1 MKKIWTKISLLMAA
15 LSLAGVGC
23 EKSNQAGPP
32 AQERVVPVKV
42 AVARLAD
49 VPLYVDCLGVCVA
62 SDAVEIVP
70 RVSGEILGVH
80 FQQGRMVEKGQQLYT
95 IDPGIYDA
103 NVTLARGQL
112 QAAQAKL
119 ELDRLRL
126 ARSMDLAN
134 GQYIAPHEFDVLKA
148 TVTQS
153 EGQVQIAQG
162 NLQQA
167 EIYKDFCSI
176 RSPMAGLAGYN
187 RYAVGNVV
195 APGMGSLVT
204 IQKLDPLHVDFSISE
219 NEFPRAHEH
228 FKRQR
233 QLDCEVSLVADPSVK
248 ARARL
253 MVVDNQVSRQSGNVK
268 LRAVL
273 ENHNQAFWPGESV
286 RVRLILTTLK
296 NAVLAPEVAV
306 NTNQNGR
313 YVFVVN
319 GENRAEIRPVVL
331 AQAHGT
337 DMVFTNG
344 LNEGDRVVV
353 AGQFLLAP
361 NTRVIPTGDM
371 PSAGAPGDAGQKS
384 AASSLADGKN
394 SPKSNAAVQNY

>member
-1 MKKIWTKISLLMAA
+1 MKKTWTKISLLGTA
-15 LSLAGVGC
+15 LLLAVTGC
-23 EKSNQAGPP
+23 KKSGGPGPQAR
-32 AQERVVPVKV
+32 ERVVPVKI
-42 AVARLAD
+42 AVARVAD

-62 SDAVEIVP
+62 YDAVEIVP
-70 RVSGEILGVH
+70 RVSGEILDVH
-80 FQQGRMVEKGQQLYT
+80 FQQGQMVKPGQLLYT
-95 IDPGIYDA
+95 IDPGTYDA

-112 QAAQAKL
+112 RAAEAKL

-126 ARSMDLAN
+126 SRSADLAN
-134 GQYIAPHEFDVLKA
+134 GQYIAPHEFDALKA
-148 TVTQS
+148 TVAQS

-167 EIYKDFCSI
+167 EIYRNFCSI
-176 RSPMAGLAGYN
+176 HSPMAGLAGYN
-187 RYAVGNVV
+187 RCTAGNVV
-195 APGMGSLVT
+195 APGMGPLVT
-204 IQKLDPLHVDFSISE
+204 VQKLDPLHVDFAISE
-219 NEFPRAHEH
+219 NEFPKAHEH

-233 QLDCEVSLVADPSVK
+233 QLSCEVSLVADPSVK
-248 ARARL
+248 TKAWLA
-253 MVVDNQVSRQSGNVK
+253 VVDNQVSRKSGNVR

-273 ENHNQAFWPGESV
+273 DNPNFAFWPGESV

-306 NTNQNGR
+306 STSQNGR

-337 DMVFTNG
+337 DVVFARG
-344 LNEGDRVVV
+344 LNKDDRVVV

-361 NTRVIPTGDM
+361 NTLVIP
-371 PSAGAPGDAGQKS
+371 AGAVPPAESPGVDGQKRPQS
-384 AASSLADGKN
+384 AAP
-394 SPKSNAAVQNY
+394 SPGEGQN

>member
-1 MKKIWTKISLLMAA
+1 MKKTWIKMSLLGTA
-15 LSLAGVGC
+15 LLLAVAGC
-23 EKSNQAGPP
+23 RKSGGTGP
-32 AQERVVPVKV
+32 QERVVPVKI
-42 AVARLAD
+42 AVARVAD

-62 SDAVEIVP
+62 YDAVEIVP
-70 RVSGEILGVH
+70 RVSGEILDIH
-80 FQQGRMVEKGQQLYT
+80 FQQGQTVEAGQLLYT
-95 IDPGIYDA
+95 IDPGTYDA

-119 ELDRLRL
+119 ELDRLHL
-126 ARSMDLAN
+126 ARSTELAS
-134 GQYIAPHEFDVLKA
+134 GQYIAPHEFDALRAMVA
-148 TVTQS
+148 QS
-153 EGQVQIAQG
+153 EGQVQIARG

-167 EIYKDFCSI
+167 EIYRNFCSI

-187 RYAVGNVV
+187 RCAPGNVV
-195 APGMGSLVT
+195 APGMGPLVT

-228 FKRQR
+228 FKRQP
-233 QLDCEVSLVADPSVK
+233 QLDCEVSLVADPNVK
-248 ARARL
+248 AKARL
-253 MVVDNQVSRQSGNVK
+253 TVVDNQVSRQSGNIR

-273 ENHNQAFWPGESV
+273 DNPNLAFWPGESV

-296 NAVLAPEVAV
+296 GAVLAPEVAV

-331 AQAHGT
+331 AQSHGT
-337 DMVFTNG
+337 DVIFASG
-344 LNEGDRVVV
+344 LSAGDRVVV

-361 NTRVIPTGDM
+361 NTRVIPAGAM
-371 PSAGAPGDAGQKS
+371 PSTGSADAEKHASPPAKGQ
-384 AASSLADGKN
+384 SSD
-394 SPKSNAAVQNY
+394 KSNAVTQNR